1 MASTAALPGFLCGS
15 LVSSDIGRQASH
27 PQYAKTHRML
37 PRAMAEAVSRRRLR
51 KGERELLLALRD
63 RLWQAINDHRGSNRG
78 DLDGLP
84 REASALVIRY

>member
-1 MASTAALPGFLCGS
+1 
-15 LVSSDIGRQASH
+15 
-27 PQYAKTHRML
+27 
-37 PRAMAEAVSRRRLR
+37 MAEAVSRRRLR